1 MKGLGDVLKWYDPKG
16 ESLELELGDMMVHG
30 MYRIVAVDHDLIS
43 FVDVELPRK
52 QLVPHP
58 VIPLTPAGNIIW
70 PTAIQPAPIV
80 LITNPKD
87 ARFAMPTKEPLHRI
101 QSSSH
106 IRFLVFTSSGDQESN
121 SSNIVTVHISID
133 GVPHPHAATQSS
145 ATLWTAPWDPTTL
158 DPRRTHKIQIQ
169 VTTPDGQTGSSSVVF
184 RLDNQRV
191 NIKGGPGEFIISS
204 NMALVVSSMIF
215 YIVSSYCS
223 PLSSIASRIDTLW
236 YCCHVDSTHGSQVL

>member
-1 MKGLGDVLKWYDPKG
+1 MLDKGLGDVLKWYDPKG

-52 QLVPHP
+52 QLAPHP

-70 PTAIQPAPIV
+70 PAAIKPAPIV

-87 ARFAMPTKEPLHRI
+87 ARFAIPTKEPLHRI

-106 IRFLVFTSSGDQESN
+106 IRFLVFTSSGDDHDDGDLGDGGGN
-121 SSNIVTVHISID
+121 NNVTVHISID
-133 GVPHPHAATQSS
+133 GVPHPHAATQASD
-145 ATLWTAPWDPTTL
+145 TLWTAPWDPTTL

-169 VTTPDGQTGSSSVVF
+169 VTTSDGQTGSSSIVF

-204 NMALVVSSMIF
+204 NMAIVVSSIMMIG
-215 YIVSSYCS
+215 IVA
-223 PLSSIASRIDTLW
+223 AS
-236 YCCHVDSTHGSQVL
+236 CC